1 MDHKG
6 ERKKMKHSKV
16 KVTVSIAMLGSIAA
30 ILMLLNFPIPPFPNF
45 LLVDFSDIPALIAA
59 LIFGP
64 VAGILVEFLK
74 DVLNYFAVGAPTGV
88 PVGQIANF
96 IAGIVFILPTYY
108 IYQKLKTRK
117 GMAFSLVI
125 SSAVMAVIM
134 SVLNYYLILPAYTW
148 FLNSPAMSSAQTR
161 QMIVTAILPFNVVKG
176 IIMSAVFF
184 LLFTRMKPW
193 IAKQAS
199 LRNVS

>member
-1 MDHKG
+1 MGHKG

-59 LIFGP
+59 LVFGP
-64 VAGILVEFLK
+64 VAGILVEFIK
-74 DVLNYFAVGAPTGV
+74 NVLNYFAVGAPTGV

-96 IAGIVFILPTYY
+96 FAGIVFVLPTYY
-108 IYQKLKTRK
+108 LYQKLKTRK

-125 SSAVMAVIM
+125 GSVTMAVIM

-161 QMIVTAILPFNVVKG
+161 QMIVTAILPFNAVKG

-193 IAKQAS
+193 LAKQAS
-199 LRNVS
+199 INRV